1 MAWLTDLVL
10 AVLLLEA
17 AVLWWLRRRAAGGGL
32 PLADVA
38 GSLLAGLFLVL
49 AVREAASG
57 STGGWLAL
65 WLAAAGL
72 AHAFDLYRRWRQRR
86 ALPQAVPPAE
96 SSVVS
101 PGPPSGRPGLL

>member
-1 MAWLTDLVL
+1 MAWLTDVVL

-17 AVLWWLRRRAAGGGL
+17 AVLWWLHRRAAGGL
-32 PLADVA
+32 PIADVA

-72 AHAFDLYRRWRQRR
+72 AHAFDLSRRWRRR
-86 ALPQAVPPAE
+86 PALPQAVPPAV
-96 SSVVS
+96 SSSAVS